1 MKQILQLLL
10 LILIGCSNPEPK
22 DIKILNLDDNYYYY
36 LDTKYSGVFYD
47 RSNSDFYYEGQMSK
61 GKYHGYFKK
70 FDFEDNLISETT
82 FVNGFNT
89 GPLVFYA
96 KDGVSSVFDGEL
108 EKIEQRNSKIKYEAD
123 SDWEDFGAGEIIDP
137 LSSDYFYKMKIDY
150 LKNKITNSVKISTSE
165 DNLYFGF
172 YEPNVWIE
180 ERYDHFSINDFII
193 VVENETLSEQ
203 YVDYLYKIDL
213 KDFEESKSTTL
224 NFLNER
230 KKKYIDEDNGLMVE
244 IYEERIAKTISETFE
259 DYRKENNTIGYQTQ
273 NNKFDKIFYEIQL
286 LDKDK
291 FLFTVKIFRDG
302 YQSYEVEQIWEKRRI
317 E

>member
-1 MKQILQLLL
+1 
-10 LILIGCSNPEPK
+10 
-22 DIKILNLDDNYYYY
+22 
-36 LDTKYSGVFYD
+36 
-47 RSNSDFYYEGQMSK
+47 
-61 GKYHGYFKK
+61 
-70 FDFEDNLISETT
+70 
-82 FVNGFNT
+82 
-89 GPLVFYA
+89 
-96 KDGVSSVFDGEL
+96 
-108 EKIEQRNSKIKYEAD
+108 
-123 SDWEDFGAGEIIDP
+123 
-137 LSSDYFYKMKIDY
+137 MKIDY
-150 LKNKITNSVKISTSE
+150 LKKKITHSVKISTSE

-259 DYRKENNTIGYQTQ
+259 DYQKENNTIGYQTQ

-302 YQSYEVEQIWEKRRI
+302 YQSYEVEQIWGKKGE
-317 E
+317 